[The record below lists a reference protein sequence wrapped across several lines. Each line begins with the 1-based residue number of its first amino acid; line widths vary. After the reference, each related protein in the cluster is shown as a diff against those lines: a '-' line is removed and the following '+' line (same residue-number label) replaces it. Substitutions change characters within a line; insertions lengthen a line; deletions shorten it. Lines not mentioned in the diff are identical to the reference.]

1 MELDLFLGIESD
13 VIICVFMAIA
23 VMVVIIALAK
33 TSVALE
39 SLGKKKKEVGN
50 DDVRGDKKR
59 VTKAN
64 VHKSR

>member
-1 MELDLFLGIESD
+1 MELDLFLGIEPD

-50 DDVRGDKKR
+50 DDTRGDKKR